1 VILDLTKKEYEG
13 LKEIADN
20 LYHNYDID
28 AIHLGSVILI
38 DIGTLRLSAYY
49 TGGLFTIY
57 LSTAKL
63 HTIVISDIYKYVVS
77 LKNWYESYYYTV
89 DEKDKDKERGEL

>member
-1 VILDLTKKEYEG
+1 VIVDLTKKEYDG

-28 AIHLGSVILI
+28 AVHLGNVILI

-57 LSTAKL
+57 LSTVKL
-63 HTIVISDIYKYVVS
+63 HTIVISDIYKYVSS
-77 LKNWYESYYYTV
+77 LRDWYNSYCYTV
-89 DEKDKDKERGEL
+89 DEKDTEEL

>member
-1 VILDLTKKEYEG
+1 MADISKREYDG
-13 LKEIADN
+13 LKDIADN

-28 AIHLGSVILI
+28 AVHLGNVILI

-57 LSTAKL
+57 LSTVKL
-63 HTIVISDIYKYVVS
+63 HTIVISDIYKYVAS
-77 LKNWYESYYYTV
+77 LKDWYNSYWYTV
-89 DEKDKDKERGEL
+89 DETDKEKERGEL

>member
-1 VILDLTKKEYEG
+1 MADISKREYDG
-13 LKEIADN
+13 LKDIADN
-20 LYHNYDID
+20 LYRKYDID

-57 LSTAKL
+57 LSTVKL
-63 HTIVISDIYKYVVS
+63 HTIIVSDIYKYVAS
-77 LKNWYESYYYTV
+77 LKDWFISFQYEV
-89 DEKDKDKERGEL
+89 DETDKGGL